1 MNIIKLHK
9 SITLNV
15 FAILGFIVGIPVS
28 FSNFSER
35 LVSVIILTC
44 ALIGL
49 LIEYIA
55 KKYNYEKAFNL
66 CLNFKNKWIKSL
78 YFIAFYIGIGISFLT
93 IDSII
98 IGFIIL
104 SNISKNYLRRSYVAN
119 FFAPIGILLSIIN
132 ICLTSGDLSG
142 DKGDGVAW
150 AIILFL
156 APASIIFTT
165 LLIIA
170 MIIERLIKKSPNY
183 GNLFLNIP
191 VALHLVCLYTGLIG
205 GSYFAI
211 FIIFTMILAFLVIN
225 I

>member
-15 FAILGFIVGIPVS
+15 FAILGFIVGIPLS

-211 FIIFTMILAFLVIN
+211 FIIFTMILAFLVIH

>member
-15 FAILGFIVGIPVS
+15 FAILGFIVGIPLS

-119 FFAPIGILLSIIN
+119 FFAPIGILISIIS
-132 ICLTSGDLSG
+132 ISLTSGDLSG

-183 GNLFLNIP
+183 GKLFLHIP
-191 VALHLVCLYTGLIG
+191 EILHLICLYAGLIG
-205 GSYFAI
+205 GIYFTI
-211 FIIFTMILAFLVIN
+211 FIIFTMILAFLVIH